1 MHDTTTPSLAPHTDA
16 SFEQALQ
23 VFLDRPTVAGWEAL
37 VRTQHPAWRYQA
49 TREAALRARAHGTDP
64 TLLFHCLLRTGPTGD
79 LLNLVESG
87 GVDPSAVANA
97 AQDAPAPLKAL
108 WWALAAQAAQAR
120 GEHSRA
126 ELLLHRALLIDPDH
140 PGVRVVM
147 GRMARSA
154 ASPRREV
161 A

>member
-1 MHDTTTPSLAPHTDA
+1 MRDHGNPSPAPQPDA
-16 SFEQALQ
+16 SFEHALQ
-23 VFLDRPTVAGWEAL
+23 VFLAHPSVVGWEAL
-37 VRTQHPAWRYQA
+37 IRAVHPARRYQA

-64 TLLFHCLLRTGPTGD
+64 TLLFHCLLRTGPTAE
-79 LLNLVESG
+79 LLALVESG
-87 GVDPSAVANA
+87 GVDPCAVASA

-120 GEHSRA
+120 GEPSRA
-126 ELLLHRALLIDPDH
+126 ELMLHRALSIDPEH

-147 GRMARSA
+147 GRMARGVKL
-154 ASPRREV
+154 PQRDV